1 MFRQIRLIAGVVV
14 LTIPLAHASERAA
27 ERPRTD
33 VQSETVTETAT
44 APPTL
49 LRSDLASIFATHQ
62 SETIETDDGFMA
74 LGGSMEV
81 VVARIGAD
89 GKPVL
94 GCVDTEEAAR
104 RFFEAPVERLP
115 AGRRMEK

>member
-14 LTIPLAHASERAA
+14 LTIPLAHASERTA
-27 ERPRTD
+27 ERPRDD
-33 VQSETVTETAT
+33 VRSETAAETAVT
-44 APPTL
+44 PTL
-49 LRSDLASIFATHQ
+49 LRSDLASIFAPPEQ
-62 SETIETDDGFMA
+62 NETIETDDGFMA

-104 RFFEAPVERLP
+104 RFFEAPAERLP